1 MGLPRHTYRTWTA
14 SDVRSACRLYAVTDP
29 RWLKRCSLASVVA
42 EALVGGATFV
52 QLREKGK
59 SSLDLARTARSLGS
73 VCRVANVPLVVNDDL
88 EAVKMSGADGIHV
101 GQADISCAQARKELG
116 EEAIVGVSVQ
126 TVDQARAAEAA
137 GASYLGVGA
146 VFNTATKQDADLV
159 ALSTLRDICDAV
171 QIPVMAIGG
180 IGAKEVPRLAGTG
193 ISGVAVV
200 SALFAAPDVEEAAR
214 TLRAT
219 VDECL

>member
-29 RWLKRCSLASVVA
+29 RWLKRRSLASVVA

-101 GQADISCAQARKELG
+101 GQA
-116 EEAIVGVSVQ
+116 
-126 TVDQARAAEAA
+126 

-171 QIPVMAIGG
+171 QIPVVAIGG

-214 TLRAT
+214 TLRAA